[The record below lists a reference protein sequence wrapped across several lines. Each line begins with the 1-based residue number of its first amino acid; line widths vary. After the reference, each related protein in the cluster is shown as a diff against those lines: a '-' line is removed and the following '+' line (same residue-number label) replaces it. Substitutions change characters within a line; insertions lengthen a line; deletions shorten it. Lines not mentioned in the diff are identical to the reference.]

1 MDKKITLAEAA
12 LAAERSYRRG
22 FQHGV
27 NAAHKS
33 GVTDKDAMKYRFDTD
48 YEHAYGAPERHSDG
62 KIHIGYPIF
71 KSLTDRLLCENR
83 HLDR

>member
-33 GVTDKDAMKYRFDTD
+33 GVTDEDAMKYRFETD
-48 YEHAYGAPERHSDG
+48 YERDYGAPERFSERQ
-62 KIHIGYPIF
+62 IHIGHPLF
-71 KSLTDRLLCENR
+71 KNLTDRFLCENR